1 MATSFSWFLA
11 FGLGLV
17 LVWLVALS
25 VWVWQVTA
33 HYSRLV
39 GKTGNDD
46 LRAILEKLIK
56 GYEETSRQTQAAGEE
71 LKKLERKTHGHLQK
85 VGVVRFNPFGDT
97 GGNQSA
103 AVALLDGGD
112 SGIVILVL
120 HGREGTRVYV
130 KTVKNGRSQYDL
142 SREEMEALEQ
152 ARKEKR

>member
-1 MATSFSWFLA
+1 MVTPLSWFVI

-25 VWVWQVTA
+25 VWVYRVTA
-33 HYSRLV
+33 HYSRLA
-39 GKTGNDD
+39 GKTGKDD
-46 LRAILEKLIK
+46 LKVILEKLIK
-56 GYEETSRQTQAAGEE
+56 GYEETKRQTEITGEE
-71 LKKLERKTHGHLQK
+71 LKKLGRKTYGHIQK

-130 KTVKNGRSQYDL
+130 KTVKNGRSAYDL

-152 ARKEKR
+152 ARKGKR